1 MLKKFQQHHQE
12 NGKVI
17 ANETRKRLLQYAT
30 LKLIRLL
37 DSMPDDE
44 LHRATGIEVEVGI
57 Y

>member
-12 NGKVI
+12 NSKVVADNI
-17 ANETRKRLLQYAT
+17 RKKLLAGAT
-30 LKLIRLL
+30 VRIIKLLN
-37 DSMPDDE
+37 DMPDEE